1 MSSRCHP
8 LHPKSIPTSPHQCQ
22 PHIDVKMMKSPKF
35 VGDGVRWWS
44 GRAGSWVKPICWWRQ
59 FFPQILYFLTTL
71 FCDLPEIINE
81 MSVEKKGAWKSLNL
95 EQVSSSIDIAN
106 FASSPHF
113 FRAGFSF
120 KRSFQSC
127 LLNLHFPHC
136 VRWSLPIGKQVW
148 PTLRDPFSTSR
159 WSSSSQSSMRSSPSR
174 WSRFQ
179 NVLQANYPQDVFQ
192 VKLDRR
198 PLSWSWLKQPKL
210 PTRFFRH
217 HH

>member
-1 MSSRCHP
+1 MGS
-8 LHPKSIPTSPHQCQ
+8 
-22 PHIDVKMMKSPKF
+22 
-35 VGDGVRWWS
+35 VGDL
-44 GRAGSWVKPICWWRQ
+44 AGQAAESNPFAGAATFFHRYHISWQ
-59 FFPQILYFLTTL
+59 HFFVIS
-71 FCDLPEIINE
+71 PEIINE
-81 MSVEKKGAWKSLNL
+81 LSVEKKGAWKSLNL